1 MKRQSRKNNTWR
13 SWNAAALGKAEDVSD
28 NQPRKETDLRP
39 WNRLSL
45 YDTNEDLPDPQDQYL
60 NSSKEDYMKSEK
72 SFIPVKREFIDAF
85 DGIKITDTPED
96 FVYSEN
102 VVSQRYRSKDRDY
115 SRSMNLDSD
124 DWGEQQPLK
133 SSRNGEFHLQRRH
146 TDSDVPMLINL
157 NEENSPAQEI
167 SEFTPKSF
175 DELKEIDWQAYSKR
189 LIKEESEKDQF
200 KKNRSFL
207 SEFDIFK

>member
-1 MKRQSRKNNTWR
+1 MCCERNQRMSDDMCKKEVSDRNNT
-13 SWNAAALGKAEDVSD
+13 
-28 NQPRKETDLRP
+28 RKETDLRP

-45 YDTNEDLPDPQDQYL
+45 YDTNEILPDSQDIYL
-60 NSSKEDYMKSEK
+60 NSSREDYMKSEQS

-85 DGIKITDTPED
+85 DRIQITDTPED

-102 VVSQRYRSKDRDY
+102 VVSQRYRGRDRDY

-124 DWGEQQPLK
+124 NWDEQQPVK

-157 NEENSPAQEI
+157 NEENPPVQDI

-200 KKNRSFL
+200 KRDRSFL